1 VSEAPLVS
9 VAMATYNCA
18 PTLPDALASIENQ
31 TYTNW
36 ELVACD
42 DASTDNSHALLE
54 EFAARHPGKVTVL
67 RNEIN
72 SKLSF
77 SLNRC
82 LAVANG
88 ELIARMDG
96 DDKCLP
102 ERFEKQVAFLTEH
115 PELAVVGTAMR
126 RFDETGEHD
135 VLEYEARPDR
145 WSLRHKS
152 PFAHATIVMRK
163 PAYQVL
169 NGYVDVPR
177 TIRCEDRDLWFRFT
191 AEGFAGANLPEP
203 LYLVREDLDA
213 IRRRTFQNRWN
224 NFRTELIGF
233 RLLKYPVGWFL
244 NPFVQ
249 LGKALVPAK
258 AMLEY
263 RKWQGR
269 KVTVVG

>member
-1 VSEAPLVS
+1 MSEQPLVS

-18 PTLPDALASIENQ
+18 PTLPEALASIENQ

-102 ERFEKQVAFLTEH
+102 ERFERQVEFLIQH
-115 PELAVVGTAMR
+115 PEFAVVGTAMR

-135 VLEYEARPDR
+135 VLEYESRPDR

-152 PFAHATIVMRK
+152 PFAHATILMRK
-163 PAYQVL
+163 SAYEAL
-169 NGYVDVPR
+169 NGYVDIPR

-191 AEGFAGANLPEP
+191 AAGFLGANFPDP
-203 LYLVREDLDA
+203 YYLVRENLDA
-213 IRRRTFQNRWN
+213 IRRRDFKNRWN
-224 NFRTELIGF
+224 GFKTTTAGF
-233 RLLKYPVGWFL
+233 RLLEYPLHWY
-244 NPFVQ
+244 
-249 LGKALVPAK
+249 LGPLIGLAK
-258 AMLEY
+258 AAIPARAFLVY
-263 RKWQGR
+263 RSLQSRRGI
-269 KVTVVG
+269 GAN